1 MRVFERC
8 GMEVTQMMA
17 TYDTEEL
24 DAEAEELMNALYQIP
39 HIADRQLFQVYQ

>member
-1 MRVFERC
+1 
-8 GMEVTQMMA
+8 MMA

-39 HIADRQLFQVYQ
+39 HIADRQLLQVYQYVFRAKRGREAE